1 MPTIKITD
9 TFGFV
14 DIVQLSD
21 KGALNKYFKPPPGSI
36 AISALNLKNR
46 DDKNR
51 DGKLDRFASTQ
62 ATLDLG
68 TTAQLGTGNTVDLE
82 IKAKPSG
89 TISIFSTVAKNPG
102 FLFNPDQFADP
113 VSVGPNQ
120 SCVSAAF
127 NATVEADESGK
138 TSDLKFGFRGSSA
151 VTLSY
156 YEIFD
161 AANGDTLVDAVERT
175 IANFAIPGDL
185 DDIEAM
191 PSDSIAAVNG
201 TGDLKFSG
209 TLNVAALTNAPVSLP
224 LATVGPVQII
234 A

>member
-14 DIVQLSD
+14 DTIQLSD
-21 KGALNKYFKPPPGSI
+21 KGALNKYFKPLPGSI
-36 AISALNLKNR
+36 AISTLNLKSQ
-46 DDKNR
+46 
-51 DGKLDRFASTQ
+51 DGKLDKVASTQ
-62 ATLDLG
+62 AALDLG

-89 TISIFSTVAKNPG
+89 TISIFSPSGGKPAFV
-102 FLFNPDQFADP
+102 FNPEQFADS

-127 NATVEADESGK
+127 NATVEADNSGK
-138 TSDLKFGFRGSSA
+138 TSDLKFGFKGSSA

-156 YEIFD
+156 YELFD
-161 AANGDTLVDAVERT
+161 TANGETLVGAVERT
-175 IANFAIPGDL
+175 IANFTIPGDL

-209 TLNVAALTNAPVSLP
+209 TLNLAALTNAPVSP
-224 LATVGPVQII
+224 APCHGRPG
-234 A
+234 ADHRGR